1 MSKIKY
7 PRLYAD
13 EAGESHFGEVEIEL
27 KSALSAPPAPPSD
40 FFSAPAPAARYLFAA
55 SPAGQSSDWHPAPCR
70 QLVVI
75 LRGDFELET
84 SDGTVR
90 RFRPG
95 DIALAEDT
103 KGRGHRGRPIV
114 AEDILVLAVQLPE

>member
-7 PRLYAD
+7 SRLYAD

-27 KSALSAPPAPPSD
+27 KSALFAPPAPPSD
-40 FFSAPAPAARYLFAA
+40 ISAPAPAARYLFAA
-55 SPAGQSSDWHPAPCR
+55 SPPGPSDVWHPAPCR

-75 LRGDFELET
+75 LHGEVEVETGDG
-84 SDGTVR
+84 SVR

-95 DIALAEDT
+95 DIVLAEDT
-103 KGRGHRGRPIV
+103 KSKGHLTRSVG
-114 AEDILVLAVQLPE
+114 AEDILLLFVQLPE